1 MKTQFLVSLT
11 VLLCLGMLVAAPAVQ
26 AAAIVADHT
35 VVSEFESI
43 PASYIEQAKDNFR
56 MFYGHTSHGNQII
69 AGMNILR
76 IENSLYDFNNG
87 SGTLPGTF
95 NYDDIVS
102 DLGYYMDF
110 WWMNE
115 TRDRLNQLGCDRN
128 IVMWSWC
135 GGMSWQ
141 TEAGVNHLC
150 DSMSLLETEYED
162 VTFIYQTGHVDGTGP
177 SGNLN
182 QRNNQLRDFCAANNK
197 VLFDFADI
205 ESWDPDGTYYPGETD
220 SCGWCYNWCTP
231 GGSHDCPYCEVIG
244 CSHSHDFNCYQ
255 KGKAFWWLLSTLA
268 GWSLVLDVDPDQPS
282 SLPNGFNLKQ
292 NYPNPF
298 NPETSIRFTLAA
310 GGHTV
315 LEVYNVTGRKVAT
328 LVDGFLSARE
338 HTVTWD
344 GCDDNE
350 QPLASGV
357 YFYRLD
363 AGDQRASRKM
373 VLLR

>member
-1 MKTQFLVSLT
+1 MKTQFVVSLT
-11 VLLCLGMLVAAPAVQ
+11 VLLCIGMLVAAPAVQ

-43 PASYIEQAKDNFR
+43 PASIIEDVKANYR
-56 MFYGHTSHGNQII
+56 LFYGKTSHGTQII
-69 AGMNILR
+69 AGMNVLR
-76 IENSLYDFNNG
+76 NENSIYDFNNG
-87 SGTLPGTF
+87 PGTF
-95 NYDDIVS
+95 NYDSVVS
-102 DLGYYMDF
+102 DLGGENDF
-110 WWMNE
+110 HWMTM
-115 TRDRLNQLGCDRN
+115 TRSRLDQPGCDRN
-128 IVMWSWC
+128 IVMWSFC
-135 GGMSWQ
+135 GGMSWH
-141 TEAGVNHLC
+141 TETTLNKLC
-150 DSMSLLETEYED
+150 DSMSLLETEYEN
-162 VTFIYQTGHVDGTGP
+162 VTFIYQTGHLDSTGT
-177 SGNLN
+177 SGNLW
-182 QRNNQLRDFCAANNK
+182 QRNDQLRAFCAANNK

-205 ESWDPDGTYYPGETD
+205 ESYDPDGNFYPDESD
-220 SCGWCYNWCTP
+220 ACGWCTTWCAEP
-231 GGSHDCPYCEVIG
+231 SHDCPLCEVIG

-268 GWSLVLDVDPDQPS
+268 GWSLALDVDPDQPS

-298 NPETSIRFTLAA
+298 NPETRIRFALAA
-310 GGHTV
+310 GGHCS
-315 LEVYNVTGRKVAT
+315 LEVYNVTGRRVAT
-328 LVDGFLSARE
+328 LVDGFLPARE

-344 GCDDNE
+344 GCDDHK